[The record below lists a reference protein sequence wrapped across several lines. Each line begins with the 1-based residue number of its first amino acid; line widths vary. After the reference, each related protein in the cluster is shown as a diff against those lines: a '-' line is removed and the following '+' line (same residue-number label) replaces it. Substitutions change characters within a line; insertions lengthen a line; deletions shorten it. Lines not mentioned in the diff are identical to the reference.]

1 MDSLKIKT
9 LTQVDD
15 ALEIVEIARA
25 DSSLSRPEKLKLE
38 KAALKLRNLERAIIR
53 SMQNELV
60 DSLKADSEALDAL
73 SDQIKGSSEKLAGVA
88 DTVKKAAG
96 VVESFVKIITT
107 VAASGLL

>member
-15 ALEIVEIARA
+15 ALEIVENARA
-25 DSSLSRPEKLKLE
+25 DHSLSNAEKLKLE
-38 KAALKLRNLERAIIR
+38 KAALKLRNLERTIIR

-73 SDQIKGSSEKLAGVA
+73 ADQIAASSEKLAGIA

-96 VVESFVKIITT
+96 VVESFIKIVTA
-107 VAASGLL
+107 VAATGLL